1 MFNNQGGE
9 PASFAQRVNTYAATA
24 SAVIGA
30 VSAVFA
36 ILAQQEAAQSNA
48 RQLENEIKLKEMRVT
63 LERNADSRADRE
75 SFAKLD
81 QFVYQEM
88 VKLFELPATTPQD
101 VRRKKEAAVS
111 GLVQTMTSETVRAP
125 FNQALSLQLTDP
137 ALREKATERA
147 AYYQQENEKAAE
159 APAPQ
164 AVQQAA
170 AGKSQLAGLKVDL
183 FYCEGEPNAAA
194 LKTRAES
201 ITAAMNKEGS
211 LGRWRVRNLSPSVNE
226 LPGMQ
231 VHSPQVRYNASENEQ
246 AAAQELAALLK
257 KQLQQ
262 GGAQAPDFKT
272 RQVNMRSPGYVSGF
286 LCGVPVNAST

>member
-1 MFNNQGGE
+1 MPNDTNSE
-9 PASFAQRVNTYAATA
+9 PTGFAQRINTYAATA

-48 RQLENEIKLKEMRVT
+48 RQLENENKLKEMRAT

-81 QFVYQEM
+81 QFVYHEM
-88 VKLFELPATTPQD
+88 VKLFELPATTPME

-137 ALREKATERA
+137 ALRAKATELA

-159 APAPQ
+159 APEARP
-164 AVQQAA
+164 AQQAA

-183 FYCEGEPNAAA
+183 FYCDADKNAVA
-194 LKTRAES
+194 LKARAEA
-201 ITAAMNKEGS
+201 ITAAMNKDGS

-257 KQLQQ
+257 NQLQQ

-272 RQVNMRSPGYVSGF
+272 RQVTMRSPGYVSGF